1 MKLKKINIYSFRNI
15 EKAEISPDERFN
27 ILVGNNAQG
36 KTNFLE
42 SVYLL
47 GTMKS
52 FRLAKNPELIKY
64 GSPYAVIKGQV
75 EKDDVIQEITL
86 SIEPTGKKA
95 RIDGKAIAQLADF
108 FGCINMVVFSPEDIA
123 MVRGLP
129 DSRRKYLDRAIFSGD
144 MRYLSLHQEYYR
156 ILKNRNNLLKREE
169 RNGLDVW
176 TERLADV
183 GSRLV
188 VKRVSYLQEISKL
201 LNEFYAIIAGQ
212 YEKAEIVYNCEFVEN
227 DGSVN
232 SAEEVRLGLLDCFLR
247 NARDEQRRGLT
258 LAGPHRD
265 DIQFFMNGK
274 LLKFHG
280 SQGEQRS
287 FILALKMA
295 EIEYIKKRFGNPPV
309 LLLDDMTSELDMDRN
324 HNFMEFLKLKDMQ
337 VFITTTSLDNISLSG
352 IQNYSVFPVQS
363 GTILQ

>member
-15 EKAEISPDERFN
+15 ETAEIFPDERFN

-42 SVYLL
+42 SIYLL

-52 FRLAKNPELIKY
+52 FRLAKNPELIRY

-75 EKDDVIQEITL
+75 DRDELIQEITL
-86 SIEPTGKKA
+86 SIEPTGKKV
-95 RIDGKAIAQLADF
+95 RIDGKPIAQLADF

-123 MVRGLP
+123 MIRGLP

-144 MRYLSLHQEYYR
+144 MRYLALHQEYYR

-183 GSRLV
+183 GSKLV
-188 VKRVSYLQEISKL
+188 VKRVSYLHEISKL
-201 LNEFYAIIAGQ
+201 LSEFYAIIASLNQ
-212 YEKAEIVYNCEFVEN
+212 KAEIVYNSEFVKNNESMN
-227 DGSVN
+227 T
-232 SAEEVRLGLLDCFLR
+232 AEEIRLLLLDCFSR
-247 NARDEQRRGLT
+247 NSRDEQRRGLT
-258 LAGPHRD
+258 LIGPHRD

-295 EIEYIKKRFGNPPV
+295 EIEYIKKRFSNPPV

-352 IQNYSVFPVQS
+352 IRNYSVFPVHS